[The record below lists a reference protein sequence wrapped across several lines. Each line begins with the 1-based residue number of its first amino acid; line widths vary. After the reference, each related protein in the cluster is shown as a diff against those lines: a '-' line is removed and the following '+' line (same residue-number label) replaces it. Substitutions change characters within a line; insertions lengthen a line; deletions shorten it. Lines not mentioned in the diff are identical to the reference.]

1 MKSTQLSKLL
11 IIVLVISISKTHCFS
26 QGQFF
31 MTGKKTSRGANSSPQ
46 KNADSPLTDN
56 DKSAKKDTA
65 KRKLILGFLFSK
77 GMKTYGDSL
86 ERVQKRRYHIEY
98 FG

>member
-11 IIVLVISISKTHCFS
+11 IIVLLIIISKTHCFS

-31 MTGKKTSRGANSSPQ
+31 ITGKKTSRGANPSPQ

-65 KRKLILGFLFSK
+65 KRKLILGLFLIK
-77 GMKTYGDSL
+77 K
-86 ERVQKRRYHIEY
+86 
-98 FG
+98 